1 MVYTRWKCDR
11 LPVFQLKLFTQEYP
25 LHATVGILSIMFLWK
40 HMGHCSEE
48 TERKHGWWAGY
59 PYWRDPIGRRNEAK
73 YKQLILNNDV
83 DITDP
88 KWTGCS
94 REQLEKMKAI
104 I

>member
-25 LHATVGILSIMFLWK
+25 MHAAVGIFTMIFLWK
-40 HMGHCSEE
+40 HMSHCSEE

-59 PYWRDPIGRRNEAK
+59 PYWRDPIARRNEAK
-73 YKQLILNNDV
+73 YKQMIINNDV
-83 DITDP
+83 DITHP

-94 REQLEKMKAI
+94 VARLEELSKAV
-104 I
+104 